1 MHSNKLRLIKLV
13 VTTAFFIMT
22 AAYAISRAQT
32 AQSKNPVQATEKN
45 IALGLDH
52 FDAHCATCHG
62 KDGKADTEKGRV
74 VRAADLTS
82 GKLQSKTDAELFRAI
97 SRGVPGTAM
106 PAFGKTHKPAEIWET
121 ILFLRKLPTLT
132 AEQRAKLEAAV
143 PAGARHKQG
152 AHEHQ
157 HPEAQPHAHPDGEAH
172 HEHPAEAPTKP
183 SATQQQPAPEHK
195 HEMSEMQPQQKP
207 TQPDPMH
214 EHGKQ
219 PAQQPAQTQPQ
230 QEHHHDAQ
238 PSTQQTGEMKTE
250 MPGHDMSKMGD
261 QHAGHDMSAMN
272 SMNSMMSTITGGP
285 FHSMSAI
292 GSGTSLLPSSGP
304 GYMWHWMKNDWMI
317 MAHGDLIVGFNHQGG
332 ARGVNKAESENW
344 FMLMA
349 ERDAGP
355 GRLMLRGMFSAEPW
369 TTPRRGFPELFQTGE
384 TFKGRPIIDA
394 QHPHDLFMELAAAY
408 NIKLS
413 ENVALNFYGG
423 PVGEPALGP
432 TAFMHRMSASEN
444 PSAPLGHHWQD
455 STHISHGVI
464 TAGVTAGRFRIE
476 SSLFHGAEPDE
487 NRKDIELGKLDSWSG
502 RVWFTPTPDW
512 SMQFSYG
519 HLVHPEILEPG
530 NLRRMTASIS
540 HNRSWADGNWATSL
554 IWGRN
559 HELHGN
565 SNAYL
570 LESTANFLDKNYLY
584 TRMELVDKPGLLEE
598 NIFGRRGLDE
608 FHSIGNGFEVGDR
621 FDQFF
626 RVGAFT
632 LGGVRDIVAAPKLRV
647 GIGADVTFYHVPEGL
662 KSIYGSSP
670 TSYHVF
676 LRLRPGKMQ
685 H

>member
-1 MHSNKLRLIKLV
+1 MHSDKVRLTKFV
-13 VTTAFFIMT
+13 VTLAFFILT
-22 AAYAISRAQT
+22 TTYALSRAQT
-32 AQSKNPVQATEKN
+32 AQSKNPVEATERN
-45 IALGLDH
+45 VALGLDH

-62 KDGKADTEKGRV
+62 KDGKADTEKGRA

-82 GKLQSKTDAELFRAI
+82 VTLQSKTDAELFRAI

-106 PAFGKTHKPAEIWET
+106 PAFAKTHTPTEIWHA

-132 AEQRAKLEAAV
+132 PEERAKLEAAV
-143 PAGARHKQG
+143 PAGARHKG
-152 AHEHQ
+152 HEHQ
-157 HPEAQPHAHPDGEAH
+157 HPEGEPDAHPESEAH
-172 HEHPAEAPTKP
+172 HEHPGQ
-183 SATQQQPAPEHK
+183 AT
-195 HEMSEMQPQQKP
+195 
-207 TQPDPMH
+207 
-214 EHGKQ
+214 
-219 PAQQPAQTQPQ
+219 
-230 QEHHHDAQ
+230 AQ
-238 PSTQQTGEMKTE
+238 PSTAPPAGEHPHEHEIPQTQAPPEHHHEVQPSAGQPAE

-261 QHAGHDMSAMN
+261 QHAGHDMSAM
-272 SMNSMMSTITGGP
+272 MSTITGGP
-285 FHSMSAI
+285 FRSMTAI
-292 GSGTSLLPSSGP
+292 GSGTSLMPSSSP
-304 GYMWHWMKNDWMI
+304 GYMWHWMKDAWMI
-317 MAHGDLIVGFNHQGG
+317 MAHGNLIAGFNHEGG

-369 TTPRRGFPELFQTGE
+369 TAPRRGFPELFQTGE
-384 TFKGRPIIDA
+384 TFEGRPIIDA

-432 TAFMHRMSASEN
+432 TAFMHRMSAAEN
-444 PSAPLGHHWQD
+444 PAAPLGHHWQD

-487 NRKDIELGKLDSWSG
+487 NRKDIEMGKLDSWSG

-530 NLRRMTASIS
+530 NLKRMTASIS
-540 HNRSWADGNWATSL
+540 HNRAWSNGNWATSL

-565 SNAYL
+565 SNSYL

-584 TRMELVDKPGLLEE
+584 TRMELVDKPGLLVE

-608 FHSIGNGFEVGDR
+608 FHSIGNGFETGDR
-621 FDQFF
+621 QDQFF

-632 LGGVRDIVAAPKLRV
+632 FGGVRDIVAESKLRV
-647 GIGADVTFYHVPEGL
+647 GIGADVTFYRVPDGL

-670 TSYHVF
+670 TSFHVF
-676 LRLRPGKMQ
+676 LRLRPGKV
-685 H
+685 